1 MNGDRFMTLGHIEL
15 FVRDPLQSR
24 NFYCDILGF
33 EVVAIQEEKFV
44 WLRSGQLEILL
55 RPGSAGAAAP
65 EYWNAPAG
73 IVLYS
78 DDLDRDALRLLKQ
91 GIEFRGNDGSDR
103 CLTFTDLDDHWFQLV
118 DPNDHRNE

>member
-1 MNGDRFMTLGHIEL
+1 MTLGHIEL

-44 WLRSGQLEILL
+44 WVRSGQLEILL
-55 RPGSAGAAAP
+55 RPGNAGIAAP

-78 DDLDRDALRLLKQ
+78 DDLDRDAARLQKRGVQ
-91 GIEFRGNDGSDR
+91 FRGTDGSDR

-118 DPNDHRNE
+118 DPNDH